1 MLNYQDIFGRRLQY
15 AMKKRGVTVKELSQ
29 RSGVGLKSIYG
40 YTNGDKGPSLVKL
53 VAIGKA
59 LHVSLDWLCG
69 MRVKEDG
76 NA

>member
-1 MLNYQDIFGRRLQY
+1 MLDYQDIFGQRLQY

-29 RSGVGLKSIYG
+29 KSGVGLKSIYG

-69 MRVKEDG
+69 MRVKEDE